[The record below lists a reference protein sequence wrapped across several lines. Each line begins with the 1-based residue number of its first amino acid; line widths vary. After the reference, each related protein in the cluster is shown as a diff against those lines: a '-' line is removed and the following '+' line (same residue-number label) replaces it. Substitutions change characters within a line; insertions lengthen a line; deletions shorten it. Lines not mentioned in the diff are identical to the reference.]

1 MFLDNA
7 TSHQESIEKNLSNIK
22 LVFPPK
28 NTPSRLQPLDAR
40 ITRAFKLRYGKL
52 LIRYVISGVDDNKRA
67 SDIIN
72 EVNILKVVGWFK
84 SSWREVTSFTI
95 KHCFEKCG
103 FPTDDYVATAQ
114 DSKEEFKMLLNEISE
129 NCSIDEYVEVDNT
142 LVTSEKVNVS
152 KIDWREKL
160 RNECIEEGLNVE
172 TVNSDLENE
181 SSSPSI
187 LTQRGIV
194 TS

>member
-1 MFLDNA
+1 
-7 TSHQESIEKNLSNIK
+7 
-22 LVFPPK
+22 
-28 NTPSRLQPLDAR
+28 
-40 ITRAFKLRYGKL
+40 
-52 LIRYVISGVDDNKRA
+52 
-67 SDIIN
+67 
-72 EVNILKVVGWFK
+72 
-84 SSWREVTSFTI
+84 
-95 KHCFEKCG
+95 
-103 FPTDDYVATAQ
+103 
-114 DSKEEFKMLLNEISE
+114 MLFNEISE

-142 LVTSEKVNVS
+142 LVTSEEVNVS
-152 KIDWREKL
+152 KIDRREKL